1 MGFVETGHDAD
12 WVVWQTIA
20 TAGLRVIIVWLYV
33 GVGGSV
39 LAAIVFH
46 AMTNVSDFMFPSTA
60 LTTTR
65 S

>member
-1 MGFVETGHDAD
+1 VGFVETGHDAD